1 MIKRIIF
8 DIDNTLLDTYK
19 DCIDTYKKYIEYN
32 KLNINAKDI
41 YDIFEEY
48 EVSNGNYIKEDLSI
62 FLSKKIKVDKIDIN
76 NLLDLYS
83 NHSTLINNNTINILE
98 YLSKKYEIVAL
109 TNWYKDIQYKR
120 LEKVGINNYFKEIY
134 GIEDAKKPNPEAF
147 KKAIGNNL
155 YNECVMIGDS
165 LKSDIEV
172 PKELGMKTIYYNK
185 NCKNNN
191 ENEINNLNE
200 LLNIL
205 KKEGIL

>member
-19 DCIDTYKKYIEYN
+19 DCIGTYNKYIKNN
-32 KLNINAKDI
+32 KLTITAKDI
-41 YDIFEEY
+41 YDMFEEY
-48 EVSNGNYIKEDLSI
+48 EISNGNYLKKDLSNFI
-62 FLSKKIKVDKIDIN
+62 SKKYNIN
-76 NLLDLYS
+76 YTEQELDNLLDLYS
-83 NHSTLINNNTINILE
+83 NYSTLINDNTINILE

-120 LEKVGINNYFKEIY
+120 LEKTNISKYFMNIY
-134 GIEDAKKPNPEAF
+134 GIEDGKKPNPEAF

-165 LKSDIEV
+165 IKSDIEI
-172 PKELGMKTIYYNK
+172 PIKLGMKTIYYNK
-185 NCKNNN
+185 DCKNNK

-205 KKEGIL
+205 

>member
-205 KKEGIL
+205 

>member
-32 KLNINAKDI
+32 KLNISAKNI
-41 YDIFEEY
+41 YNIFEEY

-62 FLSKKIKVDKIDIN
+62 FLSKNIKVDKIDIN

-205 KKEGIL
+205 

>member
-32 KLNINAKDI
+32 KLSINAKDI
-41 YDIFEEY
+41 YNIFEEY

-62 FLSKKIKVDKIDIN
+62 FLSKNIKVDKIDIN

-120 LEKVGINNYFKEIY
+120 LEKVGINKYFKEIY

-205 KKEGIL
+205 

>member
-41 YDIFEEY
+41 YNIFEEY

-62 FLSKKIKVDKIDIN
+62 FLSKNIKVDKIDIN

-120 LEKVGINNYFKEIY
+120 LEKVGINKYFKEIY

-172 PKELGMKTIYYNK
+172 PKELGMKTIYCNK

-205 KKEGIL
+205 

>member
-41 YDIFEEY
+41 YNIFEEY

-62 FLSKKIKVDKIDIN
+62 FLSKNIKVDKIDIN

-120 LEKVGINNYFKEIY
+120 LEKVGINKYFKEIY

-205 KKEGIL
+205 

>member
-41 YDIFEEY
+41 YNIFEEY

-62 FLSKKIKVDKIDIN
+62 FLSKNIKVDKIDIN

-120 LEKVGINNYFKEIY
+120 LEKVGINKYFKEIY

-165 LKSDIEV
+165 LKSDIVV

-205 KKEGIL
+205 

>member
-41 YDIFEEY
+41 YNIFEEY
-48 EVSNGNYIKEDLSI
+48 EVSNGNYIKEDLSL
-62 FLSKKIKVDKIDIN
+62 FLSKNIKVDKIDIN

-120 LEKVGINNYFKEIY
+120 LEKVGINKYFKEIY

-205 KKEGIL
+205 

>member
-32 KLNINAKDI
+32 KLNISAKDI

-83 NHSTLINNNTINILE
+83 NPSTLINNNTINILE

-120 LEKVGINNYFKEIY
+120 LEKVGINKYFKEVY
-134 GIEDAKKPNPEAF
+134 GIEDAKKPNLEAF

-205 KKEGIL
+205 